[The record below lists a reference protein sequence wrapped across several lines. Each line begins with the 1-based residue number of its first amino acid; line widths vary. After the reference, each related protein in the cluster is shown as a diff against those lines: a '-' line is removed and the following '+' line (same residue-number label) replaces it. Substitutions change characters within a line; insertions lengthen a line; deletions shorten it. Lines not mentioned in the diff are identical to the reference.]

1 MDTILVLDDHALF
14 AQSLSHLLSTRLR
27 ATNVYDFQNIKGALR
42 WIHANTTPTLVVLDI
57 HMGRESGLL
66 FLRKIKHMDFPPP
79 VLIISSDSDPR
90 KISSYIDNGA
100 SGFVSKN
107 EDVDI
112 LQHAVQS
119 IIDNGV
125 YFSEDIRL
133 KIKEFQNTHS
143 TPANNL
149 SEQHRRILW
158 HLQQGLGNK
167 EIGIRLNISEHT
179 IKYHLA
185 NLYRQLGAK
194 NRTECL
200 MQANKQGL
208 L

>member
-1 MDTILVLDDHALF
+1 VLDDHALF

-27 ATNVYDFQNIKGALR
+27 ATNVHDFQNIKGALR

-143 TPANNL
+143 APANNL

-167 EIGIRLNISEHT
+167 EIGTRLNISEHT